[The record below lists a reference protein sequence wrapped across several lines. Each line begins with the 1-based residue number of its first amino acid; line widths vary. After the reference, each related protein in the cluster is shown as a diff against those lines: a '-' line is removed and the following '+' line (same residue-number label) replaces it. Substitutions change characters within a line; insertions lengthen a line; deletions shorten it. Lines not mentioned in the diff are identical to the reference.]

1 MNIRIM
7 TIEDYEAIFRLW
19 QGTSGMGLRSLDDA
33 PDGIQ
38 KFLERNP
45 RSCFVAEDECGI
57 QGVIMSG
64 HDGRRGFI
72 YHTTVRENSRGQ
84 GLGAALVRAAET
96 ALKAEGINKVA
107 LVAYQNNEQG
117 NRFWEK
123 QGYTTRDDL
132 VYRNKSLNS
141 ANEV

>member
-1 MNIRIM
+1 
-7 TIEDYEAIFRLW
+7 
-19 QGTSGMGLRSLDDA
+19 MGLRNLDDA

-45 RSCFVAEDECGI
+45 RSCFVVEDEWGI

-72 YHTTVRENSRGQ
+72 YHTTVREKRRGQ

-117 NRFWEK
+117 NRYWEK

-141 ANEV
+141 ANDV

>member
-1 MNIRIM
+1 M
-7 TIEDYEAIFRLW
+7 TIEDYEAVFRLW
-19 QGTSGMGLRSLDDA
+19 QGTSGMGLRNLDDA

-45 RSCFVAEDECGI
+45 CSCFVAEDEYGI

-72 YHTTVRENSRGQ
+72 YHTTVKKERRGQ
-84 GLGAALVRAAET
+84 GLGAALVLAAET
-96 ALKAEGINKVA
+96 AIKAEGINKVA

-123 QGYTTRDDL
+123 QGYTTRNDL